1 MNMKNYMLMCAG
13 FCGALAL
20 SSCGAFKSSE
30 SAYRQAY
37 EKAKAQE
44 NRQAAD
50 EPIYTENPVVTPLET
65 RPAQTTQVASAS
77 QQTERVTQVREYD
90 AARDYSKPNQYN
102 TSKNP
107 ANATFRKEAVKV
119 VSGNGL
125 KNFSVVVGSFGVEA
139 NAEALMNTLRNQGYD
154 AQLALNETRKLYR
167 VIASTH
173 PDKESAVESRNKLR
187 SQNYPDA
194 WLLFNEAQ

>member
-1 MNMKNYMLMCAG
+1 MKNYMLLCAG
-13 FCGALAL
+13 LCGALAM

-44 NRQAAD
+44 NRQSAD

-65 RPAQTTQVASAS
+65 RPAQTTQVATS
-77 QQTERVTQVREYD
+77 QTQNTEKVTEIRSYD

-102 TSKNP
+102 TSSNA
-107 ANATFRKEAVKV
+107 ANATYRKENVKV
-119 VSGNGL
+119 VNGSGL
-125 KNFSVVVGSFGVEA
+125 KSFSVVVGSFGVEA
-139 NAEALMNTLRNQGYD
+139 NAEALMNTLKGQGYD
-154 AQLALNETRKLYR
+154 AQLALNESRKLYR

-173 PDKESAVESRNKLR
+173 SDKESAVASRNKLR

-194 WLLFNEAQ
+194 WLLFNDAQ